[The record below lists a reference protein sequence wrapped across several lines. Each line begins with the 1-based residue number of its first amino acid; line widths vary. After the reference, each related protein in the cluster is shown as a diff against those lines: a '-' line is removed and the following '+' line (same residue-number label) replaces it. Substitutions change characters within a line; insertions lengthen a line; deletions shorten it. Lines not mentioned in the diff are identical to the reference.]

1 MTDTPLPEEP
11 LPEDP
16 AEVERRRREK
26 AVLRS
31 FKQMVPDDAEP
42 TVETLRFRVTYLDG
56 SVAATL
62 MEDQETPTW
71 QFVSTLGP
79 YAETFPGSYDEAVAR
94 ATARAREM
102 AAYRLGYDVVLQ
114 RMARMGEGE
123 E

>member
-31 FKQMVPDDAEP
+31 FKQMVPDDVEP
-42 TVETLRFRVTYLDG
+42 VVETLRFRVTYLDAAI
-56 SVAATL
+56 VADL
-62 MEDQETPTW
+62 LEDQEVPTW
-71 QFVSTLGP
+71 SFVSTIGP
-79 YAETFPGSYDEAVAR
+79 YTERFQGDLEAAVIR

>member
-1 MTDTPLPEEP
+1 MSEATPDPREEQ
-11 LPEDP
+11 L
-16 AEVERRRREK
+16 RREK

-31 FKQMVPDDAEP
+31 FRAMVPDDAEA

-56 SVAATL
+56 SVTATL

-79 YAETFPGSYDEAVAR
+79 YVETFVGTYDEAVGR

-114 RMARMGEGE
+114 RIARMGAGE